1 MEVYTSKH
9 EKIILADNA
18 FSSGGEGEV
27 RHILFGP
34 SRFKNVCAKIYY
46 QKKRTQQQ
54 ENKIKYMVATPPAK
68 VIGDGFMIG
77 WPLDYVTDAGGNFL
91 GFIMPLAFPESKQLI
106 TLTAP
111 KLNKKLGTPW
121 HNRYDRTNGK
131 SALISRLK
139 LICNIAI
146 PIHILH
152 STGKYVLKDFKPENI
167 LITHDGHV
175 TIVDM
180 DSVQICEGSQLLFPG
195 TAATPN
201 YMPPEYY
208 TKGVGKAA
216 TVPLNKSWDNFA
228 IGIVFYQILFGLHPY
243 VVTPRVQQ
251 DADSNEIF
259 QSISSNLFPFGP
271 NQYKI
276 EGYPDL
282 HNKFKILPKT
292 VQSLFLRTFSDN
304 ASQRPNAEEWGK
316 CIYGLVVNANNI
328 PTPQP
333 ASIQTPQPA
342 SKPTPVPKPTPIPT
356 PKPPVTPIPQP
367 TPWPWPVPTH
377 PTESELDSWNWGAFF
392 FNWIWGLFNGVYWP
406 LLLIAIGWI
415 PYVGQIGALI
425 GAIYLGTKGTRQAW
439 NAKNWDSWNS
449 FKETQHKWAVAIWWV
464 LGVFFILGLIIGSM
478 SS

>member
-1 MEVYTSKH
+1 M
-9 EKIILADNA
+9 
-18 FSSGGEGEV
+18 
-27 RHILFGP
+27 
-34 SRFKNVCAKIYY
+34 
-46 QKKRTQQQ
+46 
-54 ENKIKYMVATPPAK
+54 
-68 VIGDGFMIG
+68 
-77 WPLDYVTDAGGNFL
+77 
-91 GFIMPLAFPESKQLI
+91 
-106 TLTAP
+106 
-111 KLNKKLGTPW
+111 
-121 HNRYDRTNGK
+121 
-131 SALISRLK
+131 
-139 LICNIAI
+139 
-146 PIHILH
+146 
-152 STGKYVLKDFKPENI
+152 
-167 LITHDGHV
+167 
-175 TIVDM
+175 
-180 DSVQICEGSQLLFPG
+180 
-195 TAATPN
+195 
-201 YMPPEYY
+201 
-208 TKGVGKAA
+208 
-216 TVPLNKSWDNFA
+216 
-228 IGIVFYQILFGLHPY
+228 FGLHPY

-292 VQSLFLRTFSDN
+292 VQSLFLRAFSDN

-333 ASIQTPQPA
+333 MSIQTPQPA

-356 PKPPVTPIPQP
+356 PKPAVTPIPQP
-367 TPWPWPVPTH
+367 TPWPSSVPTH

-439 NAKNWDSWNS
+439 NAKKWDSWNS

-464 LGVFFILGLIIGSM
+464 LGVSFILGLIIGSM